1 LVPTTDMTERQ
12 LDVLIA
18 GIGLLYGGSS
28 PRKRKRLLRPRI
40 LGIAS
45 FRIRRTWLRR

>member
-1 LVPTTDMTERQ
+1 MLRPISDLRFVPTTDMTERQ

-28 PRKRKRLLRPRI
+28 PRKRKRLCG
-40 LGIAS
+40 LG
-45 FRIRRTWLRR
+45 F